1 MSLLQGIYLERTA
14 LWAVTTLLR
23 STDVVLLGEGGLRLA
38 PRMVWTDVAAFGS
51 LEARAWTDLPGS
63 RRNGDLTG
71 GRQSDEGSDEAF
83 ACAQRAIALYRGPL
97 LGTLALSA
105 PARALSE
112 QLARRFSRLVIGHGR
127 ALETRGHWREAA
139 DVYEQGLARDSL
151 AEPIYRALMRVL
163 LQLGERAEAMR
174 TFARCRD
181 LLTSALGVTPSRET
195 WALREQAAG
204 PQP

>member
-1 MSLLQGIYLERTA
+1 MAISPAVATA
-14 LWAVTTLLR
+14 TSPAVAKATRAGTRLSPAPSAPLR
-23 STDVVLLGEGGLRLA
+23 CT
-38 PRMVWTDVAAFGS
+38 AA
-51 LEARAWTDLPGS
+51 
-63 RRNGDLTG
+63 
-71 GRQSDEGSDEAF
+71 
-83 ACAQRAIALYRGPL
+83 PL
-97 LGTLALSA
+97 LCTLALSA

-112 QLARRFSRLVIGHGR
+112 QLVRRFSRLVIGHGR

-181 LLTSALGVTPSRET
+181 LLTSALGVTPSHET

>member
-1 MSLLQGIYLERTA
+1 MAISP
-14 LWAVTTLLR
+14 AVAKATRAAT
-23 STDVVLLGEGGLRLA
+23 RLSPA
-38 PRMVWTDVAAFGS
+38 P
-51 LEARAWTDLPGS
+51 
-63 RRNGDLTG
+63 
-71 GRQSDEGSDEAF
+71 
-83 ACAQRAIALYRGPL
+83 
-97 LGTLALSA
+97 SA
-105 PARALSE
+105 PLRCTAAHCWAHWRSAHPRGRLSE